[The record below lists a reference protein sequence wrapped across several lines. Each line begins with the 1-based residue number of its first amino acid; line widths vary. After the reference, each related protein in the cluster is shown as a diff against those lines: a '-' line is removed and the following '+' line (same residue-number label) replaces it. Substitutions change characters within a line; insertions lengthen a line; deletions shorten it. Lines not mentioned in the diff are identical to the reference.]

1 MLYGILTPM
10 IHRRITRNTMK
21 RPAKMDLEG
30 VCGIH
35 NKRQMG
41 DNLETTNQWLTK
53 SVPKISFERLSREMP
68 KA

>member
-1 MLYGILTPM
+1 M

-21 RPAKMDLEG
+21 RPAKMDLEE
-30 VCGIH
+30 VCGIR
-35 NKRQMG
+35 NKRQME

-53 SVPKISFERLSREMP
+53 SVLKTTNCERLSREKL

>member
-1 MLYGILTPM
+1 M

-21 RPAKMDLEG
+21 RPAKMDLEE

-35 NKRQMG
+35 NKRQME

-53 SVPKISFERLSREMP
+53 SVLKTTNCERLSREKL